1 MGIIKPFVFAELK
14 KFIPLWLA
22 SDKTEIDDD
31 LDPESGQKA
40 MDLRKELG
48 LSTPK
53 KATST
58 MSFTQWMAAF
68 EPYAV
73 AAAATG
79 QWNFVASWTHKSVV
93 IRIASDMTLNGGRG
107 QTGVAVPVRFKH
119 VLLRCLRCLQ

>member
-1 MGIIKPFVFAELK
+1 MGTIKPFVFAELK

-40 MDLRKELG
+40 MDLKKELG
-48 LSTPK
+48 LSAPK
-53 KATST
+53 KATGT

-79 QWNFVASWTHKSVV
+79 QWNFVASWTHKSVL
-93 IRIASDMTLNGGRG
+93 IRIASDMTLNGGRR
-107 QTGVAVPVRFKH
+107 QTGVAVSVRFKH